1 MNPTDHIAQLV
12 EQLNEHNY
20 RYAVLNDPAISDQA
34 YDTLMRELSDLEAQH
49 PDLVQPDSP
58 TQRVTSDLTR
68 EFPTVQ
74 HEVPMLSLDNT
85 YSEDELRDFEDR
97 IRRELPDEELQYIA
111 ELKIDGVAL
120 SLIYE
125 NGLLTRGVTRGNGT
139 QGEDITPNVKTIRS
153 IPIRLKACAE
163 SMSSNDSIGE
173 GLFSNPVPY
182 CEIRGEVYLDH
193 NTFDAIN
200 FQREKNEENP
210 FANPRNA
217 TSGSLKL
224 QDAQQVAER
233 RLSFFAYSFRSPAI
247 QLPTHGENLSY
258 LERLGLPVT
267 ENALCNNI
275 DDILT
280 FARKWQEKR
289 PDLPYDIDGIVIK
302 VNSITQQNKL
312 GATSKSPRWAI
323 SYKYSAEQAETVL
336 KRITLQVGRTGV
348 ITPVANLEP
357 LQLAGTTVSRATL
370 HNAEEL
376 ERKDIRE
383 GDTVILEK
391 GGDVIPKVVRVVTAK
406 RAKDTV
412 AFEFPKNCPICDAP
426 LIKDESEVAIRCD
439 NSQCPAQLK
448 GNIRHFASRTAM
460 DIEGLGIALVEQLVN
475 SGLVRDVGDLYNL
488 ELDELAG
495 LERMAEKS
503 AQNVLAALKASKQQ
517 PFHRVLFALGIRH
530 VGATVARTLSDNFRS
545 IDRLR
550 DTPPEEIAAV
560 HEIGAAIAESIHTY
574 LNDNSNWDW
583 MGWVFNPSP
592 NIYAHI
598 DKGGDWN
605 LIKKLRAAG
614 INLESEAPAETGPK
628 DLNGK
633 TVVVTG
639 TFSRWGRQQFQDRI
653 RTLGGKPTSSVSGK
667 TTLVIA
673 GEKAGSKLAKA
684 EQLGI
689 EILDEEEFFSKYIG
703 EEDAS

>member
-1 MNPTDHIAQLV
+1 MTPTNRIAQLV

-20 RYAVLNDPAISDQA
+20 RYAVLNDPAISDRE
-34 YDTLMRELSDLEAQH
+34 YDALMDELSDLEARH
-49 PDLVQPDSP
+49 PNLIQPDSP

-74 HEVPMLSLDNT
+74 HDIPMLSLDNT
-85 YSEDELRDFEDR
+85 YSEDEIRDFEDR
-97 IRRELPDEELQYIA
+97 IRRELPDEELQYVA

-139 QGEDITPNVKTIRS
+139 QGEDITPNVKTIKS
-153 IPIRLKACAE
+153 IPIRLKTCAE
-163 SMSSNDSIGE
+163 SMSSNNSIGE

-200 FQREKNEENP
+200 VLREKNEENP

-258 LERLGLPVT
+258 LERLGLPV
-267 ENALCNNI
+267 NANRALCDNI
-275 DDILT
+275 DDIIAQ
-280 FARKWQEKR
+280 AREWQEKR

-302 VNSITQQNKL
+302 VNSIAQQNKL

-348 ITPVANLEP
+348 ITPVANLKP
-357 LQLAGTTVSRATL
+357 VQLAGTTVSRATL

-383 GDTVILEK
+383 GDTVIIEK

-406 RAKDTV
+406 RAKDAI
-412 AFEFPKNCPICDAP
+412 AFKFPKNCPVCDGP
-426 LIKDESEVAIRCD
+426 LIKDETEVAIRCD
-439 NSQCPAQLK
+439 NSQCLAQLK

-475 SGLVRDVGDLYNL
+475 SELVRDVGDLYNL
-488 ELDELAG
+488 ELEQLEG

-503 AQNVLAALKASKQQ
+503 AQNVLDALEASKQQ

-530 VGATVARTLSDNFRS
+530 IGATVARTLSDNFHN

-550 DTPPEEIAAV
+550 DTPPEEIEAV
-560 HEIGAAIAESIHTY
+560 HEIGSAIAESIHTY
-574 LNDNSNWDW
+574 LNTESNWTI
-583 MGWVFNPSP
+583 VE
-592 NIYAHI
+592 
-598 DKGGDWN
+598 
-605 LIKKLRAAG
+605 KLRAAG
-614 INLESEAPAETGPK
+614 INLESEAPADTGPK
-628 DLNGK
+628 PLDGK
-633 TVVVTG
+633 TIVVTG
-639 TFSRWGRQQFQDRI
+639 TFSRWGRQQAQDLI
-653 RTLGGKPTSSVSGK
+653 RALGGKPTSSVSGK
-667 TTLVIA
+667 TDLVIA
-673 GEKAGSKLAKA
+673 GEKAGSKRTKA

-689 EILDEEEFFSKYIG
+689 DVLNEEEFVELIG
-703 EEDAS
+703 EENA

>member
-1 MNPTDHIAQLV
+1 MNPIDRIAQLV

-20 RYAVLNDPAISDQA
+20 RYAVLNDPAISDRA
-34 YDTLMRELSDLEAQH
+34 YDALMRELSDLEARH
-49 PDLVQPDSP
+49 PDLIQPDSP

-74 HEVPMLSLDNT
+74 HDIPMLSLDNT

-97 IRRELPDEELQYIA
+97 IRRELPDEELQYVA

-139 QGEDITPNVKTIRS
+139 QGEDITPNVKTIKS

-163 SMSSNDSIGE
+163 SMSSNDAIEE

-200 FQREKNEENP
+200 VQREKNEENP

-233 RLSFFAYSFRSPAI
+233 RLSFFAYSFRSPTI

-258 LERLGLPVT
+258 LDRLGLPVT
-267 ENALCNNI
+267 EHVLCENI
-275 DDILT
+275 DDIIAQT
-280 FARKWQEKR
+280 REWQEERQK
-289 PDLPYDIDGIVIK
+289 LEYDIDGIVIK
-302 VNSITQQNKL
+302 VNSIAQQNKL
-312 GATSKSPRWAI
+312 GTTSKSPRWAI

-348 ITPVANLEP
+348 VTPVANLEP
-357 LQLAGTTVSRATL
+357 VQLAGTTVSRATL

-412 AFEFPKNCPICDAP
+412 AFAFPKNCPVCNA
-426 LIKDESEVAIRCD
+426 LLSKDETEVAIRCD

-460 DIEGLGIALVEQLVN
+460 DIEGLGTALVEQLVD
-475 SGLVRDVGDLYNL
+475 SELVRDVGDLYNL
-488 ELDELAG
+488 KLDELAD

-503 AQNVLAALKASKQQ
+503 AQNVLDALEKSKQQ

-530 VGATVARTLSDNFRS
+530 IGATVARTLSDNFHN

-550 DTPPEEIAAV
+550 ETPPEEIEAV
-560 HEIGAAIAESIHTY
+560 HEIGTAIAESIHTY
-574 LNDNSNWDW
+574 LNIDSNWAI
-583 MGWVFNPSP
+583 VE
-592 NIYAHI
+592 
-598 DKGGDWN
+598 
-605 LIKKLRAAG
+605 KLRAAG
-614 INLESEAPAETGPK
+614 INLKSEAPADTGPK
-628 DLNGK
+628 PLEDK

-639 TFSRWGRQQFQDRI
+639 TFTRWGRQQAQDLI
-653 RTLGGKPTSSVSGK
+653 RALGGKPTSSVSGK
-667 TTLVIA
+667 TDLVIA
-673 GEKAGSKLAKA
+673 GEKAGSKRTKA

-689 EILDEEEFFSKYIG
+689 DILDEEAFVELIG
-703 EEDAS
+703 EENT

>member
-1 MNPTDHIAQLV
+1 MKPTDRIAQLV

-20 RYAVLNDPAISDQA
+20 RYAVLNDPVISDRA
-34 YDTLMRELSDLEAQH
+34 YDTLMRELIDLEARH
-49 PDLVQPDSP
+49 PDLIQPDSP

-97 IRRELPDEELQYIA
+97 IRRELPEEELQYVA

-139 QGEDITPNVKTIRS
+139 QGEDITPNVKTIKS
-153 IPIRLKACAE
+153 IPIRL
-163 SMSSNDSIGE
+163 G
-173 GLFSNPVPY
+173 NPVPY

-200 FQREKNEENP
+200 VQREKNEENP

-233 RLSFFAYSFRSPAI
+233 RLSFFAYSFRSPNI
-247 QLPTHGENLSY
+247 QLSTHGENLSY
-258 LERLGLPVT
+258 LERLGLPVNT
-267 ENALCNNI
+267 NRALCNNI
-275 DDILT
+275 DDIIAQ
-280 FARKWQEKR
+280 AREWEEERQKLE
-289 PDLPYDIDGIVIK
+289 YDIDGIVIK
-302 VNSITQQNKL
+302 VNSIAQQNKL

-323 SYKYSAEQAETVL
+323 SFKYSAEQAETVL

-357 LQLAGTTVSRATL
+357 VQLAGTTVSRATL

-391 GGDVIPKVVRVVTAK
+391 GGDVIPKVVRAVTAK
-406 RAKDTV
+406 RAEDAV
-412 AFEFPKNCPICDAP
+412 AFEFPENCPVCDAL
-426 LIKDESEVAIRCD
+426 LIEDESEVAIRCE
-439 NSQCPAQLK
+439 NPQCPAQLK

-460 DIEGLGIALVEQLVN
+460 DIEGLGTALVEQLVDN
-475 SGLVRDVGDLYNL
+475 KLVRDVGDLYNL
-488 ELDELAG
+488 KLDELAD

-503 AQNVLAALKASKQQ
+503 AQNVLDALEASKEQ

-530 VGATVARTLSDNFRS
+530 IGATVARTLSDNFHS

-550 DTPPEEIAAV
+550 DTHPEEIEAV
-560 HEIGAAIAESIHTY
+560 HEIGATIAKSIHTY
-574 LNDNSNWDW
+574 LNIDSNWTI
-583 MGWVFNPSP
+583 VE
-592 NIYAHI
+592 
-598 DKGGDWN
+598 
-605 LIKKLRAAG
+605 KLRAAG
-614 INLESEAPAETGPK
+614 INLESKAPADTGPK
-628 DLNGK
+628 PLDGK

-639 TFSRWGRQQFQDRI
+639 TFSRWGRQQAQDLI
-653 RTLGGKPTSSVSGK
+653 RSLGGKPTSSVSGK
-667 TTLVIA
+667 TDLVIA

-689 EILDEEEFFSKYIG
+689 DILDEEEFFSKYIR
-703 EEDAS
+703 EEHA

>member
-20 RYAVLNDPAISDQA
+20 RYAVLNDPKISDRE
-34 YDTLMRELSDLEAQH
+34 YDALMDELSDLEAQH
-49 PDLVQPDSP
+49 PDLIQPDSP
-58 TQRVTSDLTR
+58 TQRVTSDLTLQ
-68 EFPTVQ
+68 FPTVP
-74 HEVPMLSLDNT
+74 HGVPMLSLDNT
-85 YSEDELRDFEDR
+85 YSEEELRDFEDR
-97 IRRELPDEELQYIA
+97 IRRELPDEELQYVA

-139 QGEDITPNVKTIRS
+139 QGEDITPNVKTIKS
-153 IPIRLKACAE
+153 IPIRL
-163 SMSSNDSIGE
+163 
-173 GLFSNPVPY
+173 SNPVPD

-200 FQREKNEENP
+200 VQREKNEENP

-258 LERLGLPVT
+258 LERLGLPVNT
-267 ENALCNNI
+267 NRALCNNI
-275 DDILT
+275 DDIIAQ
-280 FARKWQEKR
+280 AREWQEKR

-302 VNSITQQNKL
+302 VNSIAQQNKL
-312 GATSKSPRWAI
+312 GTTSKSPRWAI

-348 ITPVANLEP
+348 ITPVANLDP
-357 LQLAGTTVSRATL
+357 VQLAGTTVSRATL

-376 ERKDIRE
+376 ERKKIRE

-391 GGDVIPKVVRVVTAK
+391 GGDVIPKVVSVVEDK
-406 RAKDTV
+406 RAQD
-412 AFEFPKNCPICDAP
+412 AAEFEFPKNCPVCDSP

-439 NSQCPAQLK
+439 NSQCSAQLK

-460 DIEGLGIALVEQLVN
+460 DIEGLGTALVEQLVDH
-475 SGLVRDVGDLYNL
+475 GLVRDVGDLYNL
-488 ELDELAG
+488 KLEQLAG

-503 AQNVLAALKASKQQ
+503 AQNVLDALEKSKTR

-530 VGATVARTLSDNFRS
+530 IGATVARTLSDNFHN
-545 IDRLR
+545 IDCLR
-550 DTPPEEIAAV
+550 DTPPEEIEAV
-560 HEIGAAIAESIHTY
+560 HEIGAAIAESIHAY
-574 LNDNSNWDW
+574 LDDNSNWDW

-592 NIYAHI
+592 NIYEHI

-605 LIKKLRAAG
+605 LIKKLRAAD
-614 INLESEAPAETGPK
+614 IKLESEAPADTGPK
-628 DLNGK
+628 PLHDK

-639 TFSRWGRQQFQDRI
+639 TFSRWGRQQAQDLI

-667 TTLVIA
+667 TDLVIA
-673 GEKAGSKLAKA
+673 GEKAGSKRTKA
-684 EQLGI
+684 EQLNI
-689 EILDEEEFFSKYIG
+689 EILDEEAFVELIG
-703 EEDAS
+703 EENV

>member
-1 MNPTDHIAQLV
+1 MNPTNRIAQLV

-20 RYAVLNDPAISDQA
+20 RYAVLNDPVISDRE
-34 YDTLMRELSDLEAQH
+34 YDTLMRELSDLEARH
-49 PDLVQPDSP
+49 PDLIQPDSP

-74 HEVPMLSLDNT
+74 HDVPMLSLDNT

-97 IRRELPDEELQYIA
+97 IRRELPDEELQYVA

-125 NGLLTRGVTRGNGT
+125 NGLLIRGVTRGNGT
-139 QGEDITPNVKTIRS
+139 QGEDITPNVKTIKS
-153 IPIRLKACAE
+153 IPIRLKASAE
-163 SMSSNDSIGE
+163 M
-173 GLFSNPVPY
+173 GLFSNPVSY

-200 FQREKNEENP
+200 VQREKNEENP

-233 RLSFFAYSFRSPAI
+233 RLSFFAYSFRSRDI
-247 QLPTHGENLSY
+247 QLSTHSENLSY
-258 LERLGLPVT
+258 LESLGLPVNT
-267 ENALCNNI
+267 NRALCDNI
-275 DDILT
+275 DDIIAQ
-280 FARKWQEKR
+280 AREWQEKR

-302 VNSITQQNKL
+302 VNSIAQQNKL

-357 LQLAGTTVSRATL
+357 VQLAGTTVSRATL

-406 RAKDTV
+406 RAKD
-412 AFEFPKNCPICDAP
+412 AAEFEFPQNCPVCDAP
-426 LIKDESEVAIRCD
+426 LIKDETEVAIRCE

-460 DIEGLGIALVEQLVN
+460 DIEGLGTALVEQLVDN
-475 SGLVRDVGDLYNL
+475 KLVRDVGDLYDLKL
-488 ELDELAG
+488 EELAN

-503 AQNVLAALKASKQQ
+503 AQNVRDALKNSKQQ

-530 VGATVARTLSDNFRS
+530 IGATVARALSDNFHS

-550 DTPPEEIAAV
+550 DTPPEEIEAV
-560 HEIGAAIAESIHTY
+560 HEIGAAIAESIHAY
-574 LNDNSNWDW
+574 LNIESNWAI
-583 MGWVFNPSP
+583 VE
-592 NIYAHI
+592 
-598 DKGGDWN
+598 
-605 LIKKLRAAG
+605 KLRAAG
-614 INLESEAPAETGPK
+614 INLESEAPADTGPK
-628 DLNGK
+628 PLEGK

-639 TFSRWGRQQFQDRI
+639 TFTRWGRQQAQDLI
-653 RTLGGKPTSSVSGK
+653 RALGGKPTSSVSGK
-667 TTLVIA
+667 TDLVIA

-689 EILDEEEFFSKYIG
+689 DVLNEEKFIELIG
-703 EEDAS
+703 EENA

>member
-1 MNPTDHIAQLV
+1 MNPIDRIAQLV

-20 RYAVLNDPAISDQA
+20 RYAVLNDPAISDRA
-34 YDTLMRELSDLEAQH
+34 YDTLMRELSDLEARH
-49 PDLVQPDSP
+49 PDLIQPDSP

-74 HEVPMLSLDNT
+74 HDIPMLSLDNT

-97 IRRELPDEELQYIA
+97 IRRELPDEELQYVA

-139 QGEDITPNVKTIRS
+139 QGEDITPNVKTIKS

-163 SMSSNDSIGE
+163 SMSSNDAIEE

-200 FQREKNEENP
+200 VQREKNEENP

-233 RLSFFAYSFRSPAI
+233 RLSFFAYSFRSPTI

-258 LERLGLPVT
+258 LDRLGLPVT
-267 ENALCNNI
+267 EHVLCENI
-275 DDILT
+275 DDIIAQT
-280 FARKWQEKR
+280 REWQEERQK
-289 PDLPYDIDGIVIK
+289 LEYDIDGIVIK
-302 VNSITQQNKL
+302 VNSIAQQNKL

-336 KRITLQVGRTGV
+336 KEITLQVGRTGV
-348 ITPVANLEP
+348 VTPVANLEP
-357 LQLAGTTVSRATL
+357 VQLAGTTVSRATL

-406 RAKDTV
+406 RAQDAV
-412 AFEFPKNCPICDAP
+412 PFAFPKNCPVCDA
-426 LIKDESEVAIRCD
+426 LLTKDETEVAIRCD

-460 DIEGLGIALVEQLVN
+460 DIEGLGTALVEQLVD
-475 SGLVRDVGDLYNL
+475 SELVHDVGDLYNL
-488 ELDELAG
+488 KLDELAD

-503 AQNVLAALKASKQQ
+503 AQNVLNALKDSKQQ

-530 VGATVARTLSDNFRS
+530 IGATVARTLSDNFHN

-550 DTPPEEIAAV
+550 ATSPEEIEAV

-574 LNDNSNWDW
+574 LNIDSNWAI
-583 MGWVFNPSP
+583 VE
-592 NIYAHI
+592 
-598 DKGGDWN
+598 
-605 LIKKLRAAG
+605 KLRAAG
-614 INLESEAPAETGPK
+614 ITLKSEAPADTGPK
-628 DLNGK
+628 PLEDK

-639 TFSRWGRQQFQDRI
+639 TFSRWGRQQAQDLI
-653 RTLGGKPTSSVSGK
+653 RALGGKPTSSVSGK
-667 TTLVIA
+667 TDLVIA
-673 GEKAGSKLAKA
+673 GEKAGSKRTKA

-689 EILDEEEFFSKYIG
+689 DILDEEAFVKLIG
-703 EEDAS
+703 EENV

>member
-1 MNPTDHIAQLV
+1 MNPTDRIAQLV

-20 RYAVLNDPAISDQA
+20 RYAVLNDPVISDRD
-34 YDTLMRELSDLEAQH
+34 YDALMDELSDLEARH
-49 PDLVQPDSP
+49 PDLIQPDSP

-74 HEVPMLSLDNT
+74 HDIPMLSLDNT

-97 IRRELPDEELQYIA
+97 IRRELPDEELQYVA

-139 QGEDITPNVKTIRS
+139 QGEDITPNVKTIKS

-163 SMSSNDSIGE
+163 ME
-173 GLFSNPVPY
+173 LFSNPVPY

-193 NTFDAIN
+193 NTFDTIN
-200 FQREKNEENP
+200 VQREKNEENP

-233 RLSFFAYSFRSPAI
+233 RLSFFAYSFRSRDK
-247 QLPTHGENLSY
+247 QLSTHSENLSY
-258 LERLGLPVT
+258 LERLGLPV
-267 ENALCNNI
+267 NANRALCNNI
-275 DDILT
+275 DDIIAQ
-280 FARKWQEKR
+280 AREWQEKR

-302 VNSITQQNKL
+302 VNSIAQQNKL

-336 KRITLQVGRTGV
+336 ERITLQVGRTGV
-348 ITPVANLEP
+348 VTPVANLEP
-357 LQLAGTTVSRATL
+357 VQLAGTTVSRATL

-406 RAKDTV
+406 RAKEAI
-412 AFEFPKNCPICDAP
+412 AFEFPKNCPICKAP
-426 LIKDESEVAIRCD
+426 LIEDESEVAIRCN

-460 DIEGLGIALVEQLVN
+460 DIEGLGTALVEQLVDN
-475 SGLVRDVGDLYNL
+475 GLVRDVGDLYNL
-488 ELDELAG
+488 KLEQLAD

-503 AQNVLAALKASKQQ
+503 AQNVLDALEASKQQ

-530 VGATVARTLSDNFRS
+530 IGATVARVLSDNFHS

-550 DTPPEEIAAV
+550 DTPPEEIEAV
-560 HEIGAAIAESIHTY
+560 HEIGGAIAESIHAY
-574 LNDNSNWDW
+574 LDDNSNWDW

-592 NIYAHI
+592 NIYTHI
-598 DKGGDWN
+598 DKGGDWD
-605 LIKKLRAAG
+605 LIKKLHDAD
-614 INLESEAPAETGPK
+614 INLESEAPADTGPK
-628 DLNGK
+628 PLDGK

-639 TFSRWGRQQFQDRI
+639 TFTRWGRQQAQDLI

-667 TTLVIA
+667 TDLVIA

-689 EILDEEEFFSKYIG
+689 PILNEEEFFSKYVS
-703 EEDAS
+703 EENA

>member
-1 MNPTDHIAQLV
+1 MNPTDRIAQLV

-20 RYAVLNDPAISDQA
+20 RYAVLNDPAISDRE
-34 YDTLMRELSDLEAQH
+34 YDALMRELSDLEAQH
-49 PDLVQPDSP
+49 PDLIQPDSP

-74 HEVPMLSLDNT
+74 HQVPMLSLDNT

-97 IRRELPDEELQYIA
+97 IRRELPDEELQYVA

-153 IPIRLKACAE
+153 IPIRLK
-163 SMSSNDSIGE
+163 D
-173 GLFSNPVPY
+173 PVPY

-200 FQREKNEENP
+200 VQREKNEENP

-233 RLSFFAYSFRSPAI
+233 RLSFFAYSFRSRDI

-258 LERLGLPVT
+258 LERLGLPVNT
-267 ENALCNNI
+267 NHALCDNI

-280 FARKWQEKR
+280 QAREWEEERQKLK
-289 PDLPYDIDGIVIK
+289 YDIDGIVIK

-323 SYKYSAEQAETVL
+323 SFKYSAEQAETVL
-336 KRITLQVGRTGV
+336 EDITLQVGRTGV
-348 ITPVANLEP
+348 VTPVANLKSV
-357 LQLAGTTVSRATL
+357 QLAGTTVSRATL

-376 ERKDIRE
+376 ERKDIRK

-406 RAKDTV
+406 RAEDAV
-412 AFEFPKNCPICDAP
+412 AFEFPKNCPVCNGP
-426 LIKDESEVAIRCD
+426 LIKDETEVAIRCE

-460 DIEGLGIALVEQLVN
+460 DIEGLGTALVDQLVDRE
-475 SGLVRDVGDLYNL
+475 LVRDVGDLYHL
-488 ELDELAG
+488 KSEDLAS

-503 AQNVLAALKASKQQ
+503 AKNVLDALEASKQQ

-530 VGATVARTLSDNFRS
+530 IGATVARTLSDNFHS

-550 DTPPEEIAAV
+550 DTPPEEIEAV
-560 HEIGAAIAESIHTY
+560 HEIGAAIAQSIHTY
-574 LNDNSNWDW
+574 LNIESNWTI
-583 MGWVFNPSP
+583 VE
-592 NIYAHI
+592 
-598 DKGGDWN
+598 
-605 LIKKLRAAG
+605 KLRDAG
-614 INLESEAPAETGPK
+614 ITLESEAPADTGPK
-628 DLNGK
+628 PLDGK

-639 TFSRWGRQQFQDRI
+639 TFSRWGRQQAQDLI

-667 TTLVIA
+667 TDLVIA
-673 GEKAGSKLAKA
+673 GEKAGSKRTKA
-684 EQLGI
+684 EQLNI
-689 EILDEEEFFSKYIG
+689 EILDEEGFFSKYVS
-703 EEDAS
+703 EENV

>member
-1 MNPTDHIAQLV
+1 MNPTNRIAQLV

-20 RYAVLNDPAISDQA
+20 RYAVLNDPVISDRE
-34 YDTLMRELSDLEAQH
+34 YDTLMRELSDLEARH
-49 PDLVQPDSP
+49 PDLIQPDSP

-74 HEVPMLSLDNT
+74 HDVPMLSLDNT

-97 IRRELPDEELQYIA
+97 IRRELPDEELQYVA

-125 NGLLTRGVTRGNGT
+125 NGLLIRGVTRGNGT
-139 QGEDITPNVKTIRS
+139 QGEDITPNVKTIKS

-163 SMSSNDSIGE
+163 M

-200 FQREKNEENP
+200 VQREKNEENP

-233 RLSFFAYSFRSPAI
+233 RLSFFAYSFRSRDI
-247 QLPTHGENLSY
+247 QLSTHSENLSY
-258 LERLGLPVT
+258 LERLGLPVNT
-267 ENALCNNI
+267 NRALCNNI
-275 DDILT
+275 DDIIAQ
-280 FARKWQEKR
+280 AREWQEKR

-302 VNSITQQNKL
+302 VNSIAQQNKL

-336 KRITLQVGRTGV
+336 IRITLQVGRTGV
-348 ITPVANLEP
+348 ITPVANLKP
-357 LQLAGTTVSRATL
+357 VQLAGTTVSRATL

-406 RAKDTV
+406 RAKDAV
-412 AFEFPKNCPICDAP
+412 VFEFPKNCLACNSP
-426 LIKDESEVAIRCD
+426 LIKDKVAIRCD

-460 DIEGLGIALVEQLVN
+460 DIEGLGTALVEQLVD
-475 SGLVRDVGDLYNL
+475 SELVRDVGDLYNL
-488 ELDELAG
+488 KLEQLAD

-503 AQNVLAALKASKQQ
+503 AQNVLEALETSKQQ

-530 VGATVARTLSDNFRS
+530 IGATVARALSDNFHS

-550 DTPPEEIAAV
+550 DTPPEEIEAV
-560 HEIGAAIAESIHTY
+560 HEIGAAIAESIHAY
-574 LNDNSNWDW
+574 LDDNSNWDW
-583 MGWVFNPSP
+583 MGWVFNPSL
-592 NIYAHI
+592 NIYTHI

-614 INLESEAPAETGPK
+614 INLESEAPADTGPK
-628 DLNGK
+628 PLEGK

-639 TFSRWGRQQFQDRI
+639 TFSRWGRQQAQDLI
-653 RTLGGKPTSSVSGK
+653 RALGGTPTSSVSGK
-667 TTLVIA
+667 TDLVIA

-684 EQLGI
+684 EQLNI
-689 EILDEEEFFSKYIG
+689 EILDEEKFVELIG
-703 EEDAS
+703 EENA

>member
-1 MNPTDHIAQLV
+1 MNPTNRIAQLV

-20 RYAVLNDPAISDQA
+20 RYAVLNDPVISDRE
-34 YDTLMRELSDLEAQH
+34 YDALLRELSDLEARH
-49 PDLVQPDSP
+49 PDLIQPDSP

-74 HEVPMLSLDNT
+74 HDVPMLSLDNT

-97 IRRELPDEELQYIA
+97 IRRELPDEELQYVA

-125 NGLLTRGVTRGNGT
+125 NGLLIRGVTRGNGT
-139 QGEDITPNVKTIRS
+139 QGEDITPNVKTIKS

-163 SMSSNDSIGE
+163 M
-173 GLFSNPVPY
+173 GLFSNPVSY

-200 FQREKNEENP
+200 VQREKNEENP

-233 RLSFFAYSFRSPAI
+233 RLSFFAYSFRSRDI

-258 LERLGLPVT
+258 LESLGLPV
-267 ENALCNNI
+267 NANRVLCDNI
-275 DDILT
+275 DDIIAQ
-280 FARKWQEKR
+280 AREWQEKR

-302 VNSITQQNKL
+302 VNSIAQQNKL

-348 ITPVANLEP
+348 VTPVANLEP
-357 LQLAGTTVSRATL
+357 VQLAGTTVSRATL

-406 RAKDTV
+406 RAKD
-412 AFEFPKNCPICDAP
+412 AAEFEFPQNCPVCDAP
-426 LIKDESEVAIRCD
+426 LIKDETEVAIRCE

-460 DIEGLGIALVEQLVN
+460 DIEGLGTALVEQLVD
-475 SGLVRDVGDLYNL
+475 SELVRDVGDLYDLKL
-488 ELDELAG
+488 EELAD

-503 AQNVLAALKASKQQ
+503 AQNVLDALEASKQQ

-530 VGATVARTLSDNFRS
+530 IGATVARALSDNFHS

-560 HEIGAAIAESIHTY
+560 HEIGAAIAESIHAY
-574 LNDNSNWDW
+574 LDDNSNWDW

-592 NIYAHI
+592 NIYVHI

-614 INLESEAPAETGPK
+614 INLESEAPADTGPK
-628 DLNGK
+628 PLEGK

-639 TFSRWGRQQFQDRI
+639 TFTRWGRQQAQDLI
-653 RTLGGKPTSSVSGK
+653 RALGGNPTSSVSGK
-667 TTLVIA
+667 TDLVIA
-673 GEKAGSKLAKA
+673 GEKAGSKRTKA

-689 EILDEEEFFSKYIG
+689 DVLNEEKFIELIG
-703 EEDAS
+703 EENA

>member
-1 MNPTDHIAQLV
+1 MTPTNRIAQLV

-20 RYAVLNDPAISDQA
+20 RYAVLNDPAISDRE
-34 YDTLMRELSDLEAQH
+34 YDALMDELSDLEARH
-49 PDLVQPDSP
+49 PNLIQPDSP

-74 HEVPMLSLDNT
+74 HDIPMLSLDNT

-97 IRRELPDEELQYIA
+97 IRRELSDEDLQYVA

-139 QGEDITPNVKTIRS
+139 QGEDITPNVKTIKS

-163 SMSSNDSIGE
+163 I

-200 FQREKNEENP
+200 VLRKKNEENP

-258 LERLGLPVT
+258 LERLGLPV
-267 ENALCNNI
+267 NANRALCDNI
-275 DDILT
+275 DDIIAQ
-280 FARKWQEKR
+280 AREWQEKR
-289 PDLPYDIDGIVIK
+289 PDLEYDIDGIVIK
-302 VNSITQQNKL
+302 VNSIAQQSKL

-336 KRITLQVGRTGV
+336 NRITLQVGRTGV

-357 LQLAGTTVSRATL
+357 VQLAGTTVSRATL

-406 RAKDTV
+406 RAKDAI
-412 AFEFPKNCPICDAP
+412 AFEFPKNCPVCDAT
-426 LIKDESEVAIRCD
+426 LIKDKSEVAIRCD

-448 GNIRHFASRTAM
+448 GNLRHFASRTAM
-460 DIEGLGIALVEQLVN
+460 DIEGLGIALVEQLVDN
-475 SGLVRDVGDLYNL
+475 KLVRHVGDLYNL
-488 ELDELAG
+488 KLDELAG

-503 AQNVLAALKASKQQ
+503 AQNVLNALEASKQQ

-530 VGATVARTLSDNFRS
+530 IGATVARALSDNFHS

-550 DTPPEEIAAV
+550 DTPPEEIEAV

-574 LNDNSNWDW
+574 LNTESNWTI
-583 MGWVFNPSP
+583 VE
-592 NIYAHI
+592 
-598 DKGGDWN
+598 
-605 LIKKLRAAG
+605 KLRAAG
-614 INLESEAPAETGPK
+614 INLESEAPADTGTKPL
-628 DLNGK
+628 DGK

-639 TFSRWGRQQFQDRI
+639 TFSRWGRQQAQDLI

-667 TTLVIA
+667 TDLVIA
-673 GEKAGSKLAKA
+673 GEKAGSKRTKA

-689 EILDEEEFFSKYIG
+689 DVLNEEEFVELIG
-703 EEDAS
+703 EENA

>member
-1 MNPTDHIAQLV
+1 MKSTDHIAQLV

-20 RYAVLNDPAISDQA
+20 RYAVLNDPVISDRD
-34 YDTLMRELSDLEAQH
+34 YDALMRELKDLEAQH
-49 PDLVQPDSP
+49 PDLIQPDSP

-97 IRRELPDEELQYIA
+97 IRRELPDEALQYVA

-125 NGLLTRGVTRGNGT
+125 NGLLMRGVTRGNGT
-139 QGEDITPNVKTIRS
+139 QGEDITPNVKTILS
-153 IPIRLKACAE
+153 IPLLLK
-163 SMSSNDSIGE
+163 D
-173 GLFSNPVPY
+173 PVPY

-193 NTFDAIN
+193 NTFGAIN
-200 FQREKNEENP
+200 VQREKNEENP

-233 RLSFFAYSFRSPAI
+233 RLSFFAYSFRSPNT
-247 QLPTHGENLSY
+247 QLSTHSENLSY
-258 LERLGLPVT
+258 LERLGLPV
-267 ENALCNNI
+267 NANCALCENI

-280 FARKWQEKR
+280 QAREWQEKR

-302 VNSITQQNKL
+302 VNSIAQQNKL

-336 KRITLQVGRTGV
+336 KQIILQVGRTGV
-348 ITPVANLEP
+348 ITPVADLEP
-357 LQLAGTTVSRATL
+357 VQLAGTTVSRATL

-376 ERKDIRE
+376 ERKDIRV

-406 RAKDTV
+406 RTENTV
-412 AFEFPKNCPICDAP
+412 AFEFPKNCPACNAP
-426 LIKDESEVAIRCD
+426 LIKDKVAIRCD
-439 NSQCPAQLK
+439 NSQCRAQLK

-460 DIEGLGIALVEQLVN
+460 DIEGLGTALVEQLVD
-475 SGLVRDVGDLYNL
+475 SELVRDVGDLYTLKL
-488 ELDELAG
+488 EQLAD

-503 AQNVLAALKASKQQ
+503 AQNVLDALEASKQQ
-517 PFHRVLFALGIRH
+517 PFHRVIFALGIRH
-530 VGATVARTLSDNFRS
+530 IGATVARALSDNFHS

-550 DTPPEEIAAV
+550 DTPPEEIEAV
-560 HEIGAAIAESIHTY
+560 HEIGAAIAESIHAY
-574 LNDNSNWDW
+574 LDDNGTWDW

-592 NIYAHI
+592 NIHAHI
-598 DKGGDWN
+598 D
-605 LIKKLRAAG
+605 
-614 INLESEAPAETGPK
+614 
-628 DLNGK
+628 
-633 TVVVTG
+633 
-639 TFSRWGRQQFQDRI
+639 
-653 RTLGGKPTSSVSGK
+653 LGH
-667 TTLVIA
+667 
-673 GEKAGSKLAKA
+673 
-684 EQLGI
+684 
-689 EILDEEEFFSKYIG
+689 Y
-703 EEDAS
+703 

>member
-1 MNPTDHIAQLV
+1 MNPTDRIAQLV

-20 RYAVLNDPAISDQA
+20 RYAVLNDPVISDRA
-34 YDTLMRELSDLEAQH
+34 YDALMRELSDLEARH
-49 PDLVQPDSP
+49 PDLIQPDSP

-74 HEVPMLSLDNT
+74 HDIPMLSLDNT

-97 IRRELPDEELQYIA
+97 IRRELPDEELQYVA

-139 QGEDITPNVKTIRS
+139 QGEDITPNVKTIKS
-153 IPIRLKACAE
+153 IPIRL
-163 SMSSNDSIGE
+163 SNLI
-173 GLFSNPVPY
+173 PH

-200 FQREKNEENP
+200 VQREKNEENP

-217 TSGSLKL
+217 ASGSLKL

-233 RLSFFAYSFRSPAI
+233 RLSFFAYSFRSPNI

-258 LERLGLPVT
+258 LERLGLPV
-267 ENALCNNI
+267 NANRALCNNI
-275 DDILT
+275 DDIIT
-280 FARKWQEKR
+280 QAREWQEKR

-302 VNSITQQNKL
+302 VNSIAQQNKL

-348 ITPVANLEP
+348 VTPVANLDP
-357 LQLAGTTVSRATL
+357 VQLAGTTVSRATL

-406 RAKDTV
+406 RAQDAV
-412 AFEFPKNCPICDAP
+412 PFAFPKNCPVCNAP
-426 LIKDESEVAIRCD
+426 LSKDETEVAIRCD

-460 DIEGLGIALVEQLVN
+460 DIEGLGTALVEQLVD
-475 SGLVRDVGDLYNL
+475 SELVRDVGDLYNL
-488 ELDELAG
+488 ELDELAN

-503 AQNVLAALKASKQQ
+503 AQNVLDALEKSKQQ

-530 VGATVARTLSDNFRS
+530 IGATVARTLSDNFHN
-545 IDRLR
+545 IDHLR
-550 DTPPEEIAAV
+550 ETPPEKIEAV
-560 HEIGAAIAESIHTY
+560 HEIGTAIAESIHAY
-574 LNDNSNWDW
+574 LNIDSNWAI
-583 MGWVFNPSP
+583 VE
-592 NIYAHI
+592 
-598 DKGGDWN
+598 
-605 LIKKLRAAG
+605 KLRAAG
-614 INLESEAPAETGPK
+614 ITLESEAPTDTGPK
-628 DLNGK
+628 PLEDK

-639 TFSRWGRQQFQDRI
+639 TFTRWGRQQAQDLI
-653 RTLGGKPTSSVSGK
+653 RALGGKPTSSVSGK
-667 TTLVIA
+667 TDLVIA
-673 GEKAGSKLAKA
+673 GEKAGSKRTKA
-684 EQLGI
+684 EQMGI
-689 EILDEEEFFSKYIG
+689 DILDEEAFVKLIG
-703 EEDAS
+703 EENT

>member
-1 MNPTDHIAQLV
+1 MKSTDRIAQLV

-20 RYAVLNDPAISDQA
+20 RYAVLNDPVISDRD
-34 YDTLMRELSDLEAQH
+34 YDALMRELKDLEARH
-49 PDLVQPDSP
+49 PNLIQPDSP

-97 IRRELPDEELQYIA
+97 IRRELPDEELQYVA

-125 NGLLTRGVTRGNGT
+125 NGLLMRGVTRGNGT
-139 QGEDITPNVKTIRS
+139 QGEDITPNVKTILS
-153 IPIRLKACAE
+153 IPLLLK
-163 SMSSNDSIGE
+163 D
-173 GLFSNPVPY
+173 PVPY

-200 FQREKNEENP
+200 VQREKNEENP

-233 RLSFFAYSFRSPAI
+233 RLSFFAYSFRSPNT
-247 QLPTHGENLSY
+247 QLSTHDENLSY
-258 LERLGLPVT
+258 LERLGLPV
-267 ENALCNNI
+267 NANRALCENI

-280 FARKWQEKR
+280 QAREWQEKR

-302 VNSITQQNKL
+302 VNSIAQQNKL

-348 ITPVANLEP
+348 VTPVANLEP
-357 LQLAGTTVSRATL
+357 VQLAGTTVSRATL

-376 ERKDIRE
+376 ERKDIRV

-391 GGDVIPKVVRVVTAK
+391 GGDVIPKVVRVDEAK
-406 RAKDTV
+406 RAKDAV
-412 AFEFPKNCPICDAP
+412 VFEFPQNCPVCES
-426 LIKDESEVAIRCD
+426 LLTKDESEVAIRCD

-460 DIEGLGIALVEQLVN
+460 DIEGLGTALVEQLVDN
-475 SGLVRDVGDLYNL
+475 ELVRDVGDLYTL
-488 ELDELAG
+488 KLDQLAD

-503 AQNVLAALKASKQQ
+503 AQNVLDALEASKQQ

-530 VGATVARTLSDNFRS
+530 IGATVARALSDNFHS

-550 DTPPEEIAAV
+550 DTPPEEIEAV
-560 HEIGAAIAESIHTY
+560 HEIGAAIAESIHDY
-574 LNDNSNWDW
+574 LEDKNNWAI
-583 MGWVFNPSP
+583 VE
-592 NIYAHI
+592 
-598 DKGGDWN
+598 
-605 LIKKLRAAG
+605 KLRAAG
-614 INLESEAPAETGPK
+614 IALESEAPAATAPK
-628 DLNGK
+628 PLEGK

-639 TFSRWGRQQFQDRI
+639 TFSRWGRQQAQDLI
-653 RTLGGKPTSSVSGK
+653 RALGGKPTSSVSGK
-667 TTLVIA
+667 TDLVIA
-673 GEKAGSKLAKA
+673 GENAGSKRTKA
-684 EQLGI
+684 EQLNI
-689 EILDEEEFFSKYIG
+689 EILNEEEFVELIG
-703 EEDAS
+703 EENA

>member
-1 MNPTDHIAQLV
+1 I
-12 EQLNEHNY
+12 
-20 RYAVLNDPAISDQA
+20 
-34 YDTLMRELSDLEAQH
+34 
-49 PDLVQPDSP
+49 QPDSP

-74 HEVPMLSLDNT
+74 HDIPMLSLDNT

-97 IRRELPDEELQYIA
+97 IRRELPDEDLQYVA

-139 QGEDITPNVKTIRS
+139 QGEDITPNVKTIKS

-163 SMSSNDSIGE
+163 I

-200 FQREKNEENP
+200 VLREKNEENP

-258 LERLGLPVT
+258 LERLGLPV
-267 ENALCNNI
+267 NANRALCDNI
-275 DDILT
+275 DDIIAQ
-280 FARKWQEKR
+280 AREWQEKR

-302 VNSITQQNKL
+302 VNSIAQQNKL

-348 ITPVANLEP
+348 ITPVANLKP
-357 LQLAGTTVSRATL
+357 VQLAGTTVSRATL

-391 GGDVIPKVVRVVTAK
+391 GSDVIPKVVRVVTAK
-406 RAKDTV
+406 RAKDTI
-412 AFEFPKNCPICDAP
+412 AFEFPKNCPVCEAP
-426 LIKDESEVAIRCD
+426 LTEDETEVATRCE
-439 NSQCPAQLK
+439 NPQCLAQLK

-460 DIEGLGIALVEQLVN
+460 DIEGLGTALVDQLVDN
-475 SGLVRDVGDLYNL
+475 KLVRDVGDLYNL
-488 ELDELAG
+488 KLDELAS

-503 AQNVLAALKASKQQ
+503 AQNVLDALEASKQQ

-530 VGATVARTLSDNFRS
+530 IGATVARTLSDNFHS
-545 IDRLR
+545 IKCLR
-550 DTPPEEIAAV
+550 KTPPKKIEAV
-560 HEIGAAIAESIHTY
+560 HEIGAAIAESIHAY
-574 LNDNSNWDW
+574 LNIKSNWAI
-583 MGWVFNPSP
+583 V
-592 NIYAHI
+592 
-598 DKGGDWN
+598 
-605 LIKKLRAAG
+605 KKLRRAG
-614 INLESEAPAETGPK
+614 INLKSETPADTGPK
-628 DLNGK
+628 PLDGK

-639 TFSRWGRQQFQDRI
+639 TFSRWGRQQAQDLI
-653 RTLGGKPTSSVSGK
+653 RALGGKPTSSVSGK

-673 GEKAGSKLAKA
+673 GEKAGSKLEKA
-684 EQLGI
+684 EQLNI
-689 EILDEEEFFSKYIG
+689 AILNEEEFFSEYIG
-703 EEDAS
+703 EENA

>member
-1 MNPTDHIAQLV
+1 MNPADRIAQLV

-20 RYAVLNDPAISDQA
+20 RYAVLNDPAISDRA
-34 YDTLMRELSDLEAQH
+34 YDTLLRELSDLETRH
-49 PDLVQPDSP
+49 PDLIQPDSP

-74 HEVPMLSLDNT
+74 HEIPMLSLDNT

-125 NGLLTRGVTRGNGT
+125 NGLLIRGVTRGDGT
-139 QGEDITPNVKTIRS
+139 HGEDITPNVKTIKS
-153 IPIRLKACAE
+153 IPIRL
-163 SMSSNDSIGE
+163 SN
-173 GLFSNPVPY
+173 LVPY

-200 FQREKNEENP
+200 VQREKNEENP

-233 RLSFFAYSFRSPAI
+233 RLSFFAYSFRSRDI
-247 QLPTHGENLSY
+247 QLSTHGENLSY
-258 LERLGLPVT
+258 LERLGLPVNT
-267 ENALCNNI
+267 NRALCDNI
-275 DDILT
+275 DDIIAQ
-280 FARKWQEKR
+280 AREWQEKR

-302 VNSITQQNKL
+302 VNDILQQNKL

-336 KRITLQVGRTGV
+336 EDITLQVGRTGV
-348 ITPVANLEP
+348 ITPVANLKP
-357 LQLAGTTVSRATL
+357 VQLAGTTVSRATL

-391 GGDVIPKVVRVVTAK
+391 GGDVIPKIVRVVTAK
-406 RAKDTV
+406 RAEDTV
-412 AFEFPKNCPICDAP
+412 AFEFPKNCPVCNGP
-426 LIKDESEVAIRCD
+426 LIKDETEVAIRCE
-439 NSQCPAQLK
+439 NTQCPAQLK

-460 DIEGLGIALVEQLVN
+460 DIEGLGTALVDQLVN
-475 SGLVRDVGDLYNL
+475 RGLVRDVGDLYNL
-488 ELDELAG
+488 KLKKLAG
-495 LERMAEKS
+495 LERMADKS
-503 AQNVLAALKASKQQ
+503 AQNVLDALKASKQQ

-530 VGATVARTLSDNFRS
+530 VGATVARALSDNFHS

-574 LNDNSNWDW
+574 LDDNSNWDW

-628 DLNGK
+628 PLDGK

-639 TFSRWGRQQFQDRI
+639 TFSRWGRQQAQDLI

-667 TTLVIA
+667 TDLVIA
-673 GEKAGSKLAKA
+673 GEKAGSKRTKA

-689 EILDEEEFFSKYIG
+689 EILDEESFVELIG
-703 EEDAS
+703 EENA

>member
-1 MNPTDHIAQLV
+1 MNSTDHIAQLV

-20 RYAVLNDPAISDQA
+20 RYAVLNDPKISDRD
-34 YDTLMRELSDLEAQH
+34 YDALMRELSDLEARY
-49 PDLVQPDSP
+49 PDLIQPDSP

-97 IRRELPDEELQYIA
+97 IRRELPNEELQYVA

-125 NGLLTRGVTRGNGT
+125 NGLLIRSVTRGNGT
-139 QGEDITPNVKTIRS
+139 QGEDITPNVKTIKS

-163 SMSSNDSIGE
+163 M

-200 FQREKNEENP
+200 VQREKNEENP

-233 RLSFFAYSFRSPAI
+233 RLSFFAYSFRSPNI

-258 LERLGLPVT
+258 LERLGLPV
-267 ENALCNNI
+267 NANRALCNNI
-275 DDILT
+275 DDIIAQ
-280 FARKWQEKR
+280 AREWQEKR

-302 VNSITQQNKL
+302 VNNIAQQSKL

-323 SYKYSAEQAETVL
+323 SYKYSAEQAETAL

-357 LQLAGTTVSRATL
+357 VQLAGTTVSRATL

-406 RAKDTV
+406 RAKDAV
-412 AFEFPKNCPICDAP
+412 AFVFPKNCPVCNAP
-426 LIKDESEVAIRCD
+426 LIKDETEVAIRCE

-448 GNIRHFASRTAM
+448 GNIHHFASRTAM
-460 DIEGLGIALVEQLVN
+460 DIEGLGIALVEQLVDN
-475 SGLVRDVGDLYNL
+475 KLVRDVGDLYNL
-488 ELDELAG
+488 ELEQLAD

-503 AQNVLAALKASKQQ
+503 AQNVLDALEASKQQ

-530 VGATVARTLSDNFRS
+530 IGATVARALSDNFHS
-545 IDRLR
+545 IDRLC
-550 DTPPEEIAAV
+550 DTPPEEIEAV
-560 HEIGAAIAESIHTY
+560 HEIGSAIAESIHIY
-574 LNDNSNWDW
+574 LNTESNWTI
-583 MGWVFNPSP
+583 VE
-592 NIYAHI
+592 
-598 DKGGDWN
+598 
-605 LIKKLRAAG
+605 KLRAAG
-614 INLESEAPAETGPK
+614 INLESEAPADTGPK
-628 DLNGK
+628 PLDGQ

-639 TFSRWGRQQFQDRI
+639 TFSRWGRQQAQDLI
-653 RTLGGKPTSSVSGK
+653 RALGGKPTSSVSGK
-667 TTLVIA
+667 TDLVIA
-673 GEKAGSKLAKA
+673 GEKAGSKRTKA
-684 EQLGI
+684 EQLNI
-689 EILDEEEFFSKYIG
+689 EILDEESFAKLIG
-703 EEDAS
+703 EENA

>member
-1 MNPTDHIAQLV
+1 MKPTDRIAQLV

-20 RYAVLNDPAISDQA
+20 RYAVLNDPVISDRD
-34 YDTLMRELSDLEAQH
+34 YDALMRELKDLEAQH
-49 PDLVQPDSP
+49 PDLIQPDSP
-58 TQRVTSDLTR
+58 TQRITSDLTR

-97 IRRELPDEELQYIA
+97 IRRELPDEELQYVA

-139 QGEDITPNVKTIRS
+139 QGEDITPNVKTIKS

-163 SMSSNDSIGE
+163 M

-200 FQREKNEENP
+200 VQREKNEENP

-224 QDAQQVAER
+224 QDAQQVAAR
-233 RLSFFAYSFRSPAI
+233 RLSFFAYSFRSRDI
-247 QLPTHGENLSY
+247 QLSTHDENLSY
-258 LERLGLPVT
+258 LERLGLPV
-267 ENALCNNI
+267 NANRALCENI

-280 FARKWQEKR
+280 QAREWQEKR

-302 VNSITQQNKL
+302 VNSIAQQNKL

-348 ITPVANLEP
+348 VTPVANLEP
-357 LQLAGTTVSRATL
+357 VQLAGTTVSRATL

-391 GGDVIPKVVRVVTAK
+391 GGDVIPKVVRVVTVK
-406 RAKDTV
+406 RAKDAI
-412 AFEFPKNCPICDAP
+412 AFEFPQNCPVCES
-426 LIKDESEVAIRCD
+426 LLTKDESEVAIRCD

-460 DIEGLGIALVEQLVN
+460 DIEGLGTALVEQLVDN
-475 SGLVRDVGDLYNL
+475 ELVRDVGDLYTLKL
-488 ELDELAG
+488 EQLAD

-503 AQNVLAALKASKQQ
+503 AQNVLDALEASKQQ

-530 VGATVARTLSDNFRS
+530 IGATVARVLSDNFHS

-550 DTPPEEIAAV
+550 DTPPEEIEAV

-574 LNDNSNWDW
+574 LNIESNWAI
-583 MGWVFNPSP
+583 VE
-592 NIYAHI
+592 
-598 DKGGDWN
+598 
-605 LIKKLRAAG
+605 KLRAAD
-614 INLESEAPAETGPK
+614 ISLESEAPADTGPK
-628 DLNGK
+628 LLHDK

-639 TFSRWGRQQFQDRI
+639 TFSHWGRQQIQDRI
-653 RTLGGKPTSSVSGK
+653 RTLGGKPTSSVSSK
-667 TTLVIA
+667 TDLVIA
-673 GEKAGSKLAKA
+673 GKNAGSKLEKA
-684 EQLGI
+684 RQMGI
-689 EILDEEEFFSKYIG
+689 DILKEEEFVQLIG
-703 EEDAS
+703 EENA

>member
-1 MNPTDHIAQLV
+1 MTPTDRIAQLV

-20 RYAVLNDPAISDQA
+20 RYAVLNDPVISDRE
-34 YDTLMRELSDLEAQH
+34 YDALMRELSDLEARH
-49 PDLVQPDSP
+49 PDLIQPDSP
-58 TQRVTSDLTR
+58 TQRVTSDLTLQ
-68 EFPTVQ
+68 FPTVQ
-74 HEVPMLSLDNT
+74 HDVPMLSLDNT

-125 NGLLTRGVTRGNGT
+125 NGLLTRGVTRGDGT
-139 QGEDITPNVKTIRS
+139 QGEDITPNVKTIKS
-153 IPIRLKACAE
+153 IPIRLKE
-163 SMSSNDSIGE
+163 
-173 GLFSNPVPY
+173 PVRY

-200 FQREKNEENP
+200 VQREKNEENP

-233 RLSFFAYSFRSPAI
+233 RLSFFAYSFRSPSM
-247 QLPTHGENLSY
+247 QLSTHGENLSY
-258 LERLGLPVT
+258 LERLGLPVNT
-267 ENALCNNI
+267 NRALCNNI
-275 DDILT
+275 DDIIAQ
-280 FARKWQEKR
+280 AREWEEERQKLE
-289 PDLPYDIDGIVIK
+289 YDIDGIVIK
-302 VNSITQQNKL
+302 VNNIAQQNKL

-336 KRITLQVGRTGV
+336 ESITLQVGRTGV
-348 ITPVANLEP
+348 VTPVANLEP
-357 LQLAGTTVSRATL
+357 VQLAGTTVSRATL

-406 RAKDTV
+406 RAKDAI
-412 AFEFPKNCPICDAP
+412 AFVFPENCPVCNAP
-426 LIKDESEVAIRCD
+426 LSKDETEVAIRCD

-460 DIEGLGIALVEQLVN
+460 DIEGLGTALVEQLVD
-475 SGLVRDVGDLYNL
+475 SKLVRDVGDLYNL
-488 ELDELAG
+488 KLDALAD

-503 AQNVLAALKASKQQ
+503 AQNVLDALDASKQQ
-517 PFHRVLFALGIRH
+517 PFHLVLFALGIRH
-530 VGATVARTLSDNFRS
+530 IGATVARTLSDNFHS

-550 DTPPEEIAAV
+550 DTPPEEIEAV
-560 HEIGAAIAESIHTY
+560 HEIGTAIAESIHTY
-574 LNDNSNWDW
+574 LNIDSNWAI
-583 MGWVFNPSP
+583 VE
-592 NIYAHI
+592 
-598 DKGGDWN
+598 
-605 LIKKLRAAG
+605 KLRAAG
-614 INLESEAPAETGPK
+614 IALESETPTDTGPK
-628 DLNGK
+628 PLEDK

-639 TFSRWGRQQFQDRI
+639 TFTRWGRQQAQDLI
-653 RTLGGKPTSSVSGK
+653 RALGGKPTSSVSGK
-667 TTLVIA
+667 TDLVIA
-673 GEKAGSKLAKA
+673 GEKAGSKRTKA

-689 EILDEEEFFSKYIG
+689 DILDEESFVELIG
-703 EEDAS
+703 EENAS

>member
-1 MNPTDHIAQLV
+1 MNAIDRIAQLI

-20 RYAVLNDPAISDQA
+20 RYAVLNDPVISDRD
-34 YDTLMRELSDLEAQH
+34 YDALLRELSDLEMRH
-49 PDLVQPDSP
+49 PDLIQPDSP

-74 HEVPMLSLDNT
+74 HEIPMLSLDNT

-97 IRRELPDEELQYIA
+97 IRRELPDEDLQYVA

-125 NGLLTRGVTRGNGT
+125 NGLLIRGVTRGNGT

-153 IPIRLKACAE
+153 IPIRLR
-163 SMSSNDSIGE
+163 
-173 GLFSNPVPY
+173 NPMPY

-200 FQREKNEENP
+200 VQREKNEENP

-233 RLSFFAYSFRSPAI
+233 RLSFFAYSFRSPNI

-258 LERLGLPVT
+258 LERLGLPV
-267 ENALCNNI
+267 NANRALCDNI

-280 FARKWQEKR
+280 QAREWEEERQKLE
-289 PDLPYDIDGIVIK
+289 YDIDGIVIK
-302 VNSITQQNKL
+302 VNDILQQNKL

-348 ITPVANLEP
+348 ITPVANLKP
-357 LQLAGTTVSRATL
+357 VQLAGTTVSRATL

-406 RAKDTV
+406 RAKDAI
-412 AFEFPKNCPICDAP
+412 AFEFPQNCPVCNGL

-460 DIEGLGIALVEQLVN
+460 DIEGLGTALVEQLVD
-475 SGLVRDVGDLYNL
+475 SDLVRDVGDLYHLKL
-488 ELDELAG
+488 EQLAG

-503 AQNVLAALKASKQQ
+503 AQNVLDALKASRQQ
-517 PFHRVLFALGIRH
+517 PFHCLLFALGIRH
-530 VGATVARTLSDNFRS
+530 IGATVARVLTDNFHS

-550 DTPPEEIAAV
+550 DTPPEEIEAV
-560 HEIGAAIAESIHTY
+560 HEIGAAIAESIHIY
-574 LNDNSNWDW
+574 LNIDSNWAI
-583 MGWVFNPSP
+583 VE
-592 NIYAHI
+592 
-598 DKGGDWN
+598 
-605 LIKKLRAAG
+605 KLRAAG
-614 INLESEAPAETGPK
+614 LNLETEAPTDTGPK
-628 DLNGK
+628 PLEGK

-639 TFSRWGRQQFQDRI
+639 TFSRWGRQQAQDLI

-667 TTLVIA
+667 TDLVIA
-673 GEKAGSKLAKA
+673 GEKAGSKRTKA
-684 EQLGI
+684 EQLNI
-689 EILDEEEFFSKYIG
+689 EILDEASFVKLLG
-703 EEDAS
+703 EENA

>member
-1 MNPTDHIAQLV
+1 MKPTDRIAQLV

-20 RYAVLNDPAISDQA
+20 RYAVLNDPVISDRD
-34 YDTLMRELSDLEAQH
+34 YDALMRELSDLEARH
-49 PDLVQPDSP
+49 PDLIQPDSP

-85 YSEDELRDFEDR
+85 YSEDELRDFEAR
-97 IRRELPDEELQYIA
+97 IRRELPDEELQYVA

-139 QGEDITPNVKTIRS
+139 QGEDITSNVKTILS
-153 IPIRLKACAE
+153 IPLLLK
-163 SMSSNDSIGE
+163 D
-173 GLFSNPVPY
+173 PVPY
-182 CEIRGEVYLDH
+182 CEIRGEVYLKH
-193 NTFDAIN
+193 YEFDKIN
-200 FQREKNEENP
+200 IKRKKNEESP

-224 QDAQQVAER
+224 QDAQQVTKR
-233 RLSFFAYSFRSPAI
+233 RLSFLAYSFRSSRTSK
-247 QLPTHGENLSY
+247 QLPTHYQNLAY
-258 LERLGLPVT
+258 LNRLEVPVT
-267 ENALCNNI
+267 ENALCENI
-275 DDILT
+275 DDIL
-280 FARKWQEKR
+280 ARVREWEEKR
-289 PDLPYDIDGIVIK
+289 QKLEYDIDGIVIK
-302 VNSITQQNKL
+302 VNSIAQQNKL

-336 KRITLQVGRTGV
+336 EDITLQVGRTGV
-348 ITPVANLEP
+348 VTPVANLESV
-357 LQLAGTTVSRATL
+357 QLAGTTVSRATL

-391 GGDVIPKVVRVVTAK
+391 GGDVIPKVVRVVKAK
-406 RAKDTV
+406 RAKEAV
-412 AFEFPKNCPICDAP
+412 AFEFPQNCPICES
-426 LIKDESEVAIRCD
+426 LLTKDESEVAIRCD

-460 DIEGLGIALVEQLVN
+460 DIEGLGTALVEQLVDN
-475 SGLVRDVGDLYNL
+475 KLVRDVGDLYNL
-488 ELDELAG
+488 KLDELAD

-503 AQNVLAALKASKQQ
+503 AQNVLDALKASKQQ

-530 VGATVARTLSDNFRS
+530 IGATVARALSDNFHS
-545 IDRLR
+545 INLLRYLR
-550 DTPPEEIAAV
+550 DTHSKEIEAV
-560 HEIGAAIAESIHTY
+560 HEIGAAIAKSIHAY
-574 LNDNSNWDW
+574 LDDNSNWDW

-605 LIKKLRAAG
+605 LIKKLRKAG
-614 INLESEAPAETGPK
+614 ISLESEAPVDTGPK
-628 DLNGK
+628 LLHDK

-639 TFSRWGRQQFQDRI
+639 TFTRWGRQQAQDLI
-653 RTLGGKPTSSVSGK
+653 RALGGKPTSSVSGK

-673 GEKAGSKLAKA
+673 GENAGSKLEKA

-689 EILDEEEFFSKYIG
+689 DILKEEEFVELIDK
-703 EEDAS
+703 ETA

>member
-1 MNPTDHIAQLV
+1 MKPTNRIAQLV

-20 RYAVLNDPAISDQA
+20 RYAVLNDPSISDRA
-34 YDTLMRELSDLEAQH
+34 YDTLMRELSDLEARH
-49 PDLVQPDSP
+49 PDLIQPDSP

-302 VNSITQQNKL
+302 VNSLVQQNKL

-336 KRITLQVGRTGV
+336 KEITLQVGRTGV
-348 ITPVANLEP
+348 ITPVANLKP
-357 LQLAGTTVSRATL
+357 VQLAGTTVSRATL

-406 RAKDTV
+406 RAKDTI
-412 AFEFPKNCPICDAP
+412 AFEFPKNCPVCDAP
-426 LIKDESEVAIRCD
+426 LIKDETEVAIRCD
-439 NSQCPAQLK
+439 NSQCPEQLK

-475 SGLVRDVGDLYNL
+475 SELVCHVGDLYNL
-488 ELDELAG
+488 KLEQLAG

-503 AQNVLAALKASKQQ
+503 AQNVLNALEASKQQ
-517 PFHRVLFALGIRH
+517 PFYRVLFALGIRH
-530 VGATVARTLSDNFRS
+530 IGATVARALSDNFHS

-550 DTPPEEIAAV
+550 DTQPEEIEAV
-560 HEIGAAIAESIHTY
+560 HEIGSAIAESIHTY
-574 LNDNSNWDW
+574 LNTESNWTI
-583 MGWVFNPSP
+583 VE
-592 NIYAHI
+592 
-598 DKGGDWN
+598 
-605 LIKKLRAAG
+605 KLRASG
-614 INLESEAPAETGPK
+614 INLESEAPADTGPK
-628 DLNGK
+628 PLDGK

-639 TFSRWGRQQFQDRI
+639 TFSRWGRQQAQDLI
-653 RTLGGKPTSSVSGK
+653 RALGGKPTSSVSGK
-667 TTLVIA
+667 TDLVIA
-673 GEKAGSKLAKA
+673 GEKAGSKRTKA

-689 EILDEEEFFSKYIG
+689 DVLNEEEFVELIG
-703 EEDAS
+703 EENA

>member
-1 MNPTDHIAQLV
+1 MNPTNRIAQLV

-20 RYAVLNDPAISDQA
+20 RYAVLNDPVISDRE
-34 YDTLMRELSDLEAQH
+34 YDALLRELSDLEARH
-49 PDLVQPDSP
+49 PDLIQPDSP

-74 HEVPMLSLDNT
+74 HDVPMLSLDNT

-97 IRRELPDEELQYIA
+97 IRRELPDEELQYVA

-125 NGLLTRGVTRGNGT
+125 NGLLIRGVTRGNGT
-139 QGEDITPNVKTIRS
+139 QGEDITPNVKTIKS

-163 SMSSNDSIGE
+163 M
-173 GLFSNPVPY
+173 GLFSNPVSY

-200 FQREKNEENP
+200 VQREKNEENP

-217 TSGSLKL
+217 ASGSLKL

-233 RLSFFAYSFRSPAI
+233 RLSFFAYSFRSPNI

-258 LERLGLPVT
+258 LESLGLPVNT
-267 ENALCNNI
+267 NRALCNNI
-275 DDILT
+275 DDIIAQ
-280 FARKWQEKR
+280 AREWQEKR

-302 VNSITQQNKL
+302 VNSIAQQNKL

-336 KRITLQVGRTGV
+336 KHITLQVGRTGV

-357 LQLAGTTVSRATL
+357 VQLAGTTVSRATL

-406 RAKDTV
+406 RAKD
-412 AFEFPKNCPICDAP
+412 AAEFEFPKNCPVCDAP
-426 LIKDESEVAIRCD
+426 LIKDETEVAIRCE
-439 NSQCPAQLK
+439 NSQCTAQLK

-460 DIEGLGIALVEQLVN
+460 DIEGLGTALVEQLVDN
-475 SGLVRDVGDLYNL
+475 KLVRDVGDLYNL
-488 ELDELAG
+488 KLEELAD

-503 AQNVLAALKASKQQ
+503 AQNVLDALEANKQQ

-530 VGATVARTLSDNFRS
+530 IGATVARALSDNFHS

-550 DTPPEEIAAV
+550 ETPPEEIEAV

-574 LNDNSNWDW
+574 LNIESNWAI
-583 MGWVFNPSP
+583 VE
-592 NIYAHI
+592 
-598 DKGGDWN
+598 
-605 LIKKLRAAG
+605 KLRAAG
-614 INLESEAPAETGPK
+614 INLESEAPADTGPK
-628 DLNGK
+628 PLEGK

-639 TFSRWGRQQFQDRI
+639 TFTRWGRQQAQDLI
-653 RTLGGKPTSSVSGK
+653 RALGGKPTSSVSGK
-667 TTLVIA
+667 TDLVIA

-689 EILDEEEFFSKYIG
+689 DVLNEEKFIELIG
-703 EEDAS
+703 EENA

>member
-1 MNPTDHIAQLV
+1 MTPTNRIAQLV

-20 RYAVLNDPAISDQA
+20 RYAVLNDPVISDRE
-34 YDTLMRELSDLEAQH
+34 YDALMDELSDLEARH
-49 PDLVQPDSP
+49 PNLIQPDSP

-74 HEVPMLSLDNT
+74 HDIPMLSLDNT
-85 YSEDELRDFEDR
+85 YSEDDLRDFEDR
-97 IRRELPDEELQYIA
+97 IRRELPDEDLQYVA

-139 QGEDITPNVKTIRS
+139 QGEDITPNVKTIKS
-153 IPIRLKACAE
+153 IPIRLKTCAE
-163 SMSSNDSIGE
+163 I

-200 FQREKNEENP
+200 VLREKNEENP

-258 LERLGLPVT
+258 LERLGLPV
-267 ENALCNNI
+267 NANRALCDNI
-275 DDILT
+275 DDIIAQ
-280 FARKWQEKR
+280 AREWQEKR

-302 VNSITQQNKL
+302 VNSIAQQNKL

-348 ITPVANLEP
+348 ITPVANLKP
-357 LQLAGTTVSRATL
+357 VQLAGTTVSRATL

-406 RAKDTV
+406 RAKDTI
-412 AFEFPKNCPICDAP
+412 AFKFPKNCPICDAL
-426 LIKDESEVAIRCD
+426 LIKDETEVAIRCD

-460 DIEGLGIALVEQLVN
+460 DIEGLGIALVEQLVDN
-475 SGLVRDVGDLYNL
+475 KLVRNVGDLYNL
-488 ELDELAG
+488 KLDELAG

-503 AQNVLAALKASKQQ
+503 AQNVLDALEASKQQ

-530 VGATVARTLSDNFRS
+530 IGATVARVLSDSFHS

-550 DTPPEEIAAV
+550 DTQPEEIEAV

-574 LNDNSNWDW
+574 LNTESNWTI
-583 MGWVFNPSP
+583 VE
-592 NIYAHI
+592 
-598 DKGGDWN
+598 
-605 LIKKLRAAG
+605 KLRDAD
-614 INLESEAPAETGPK
+614 INLESEAPADTGPK
-628 DLNGK
+628 PLDGK

-639 TFSRWGRQQFQDRI
+639 TFSRWGRQQAQDLI
-653 RTLGGKPTSSVSGK
+653 RALGGKPTSSVSGK
-667 TTLVIA
+667 TDLVIA
-673 GEKAGSKLAKA
+673 GEKAGSKRTKA
-684 EQLGI
+684 EQLDI
-689 EILDEEEFFSKYIG
+689 KILDEESFVELIG
-703 EEDAS
+703 EENA

>member
-1 MNPTDHIAQLV
+1 MNPTNRIAQLV

-20 RYAVLNDPAISDQA
+20 RYAVLNDPVISDRE
-34 YDTLMRELSDLEAQH
+34 YDTLMRELSDLEARH
-49 PDLVQPDSP
+49 PDLIQPDSP

-74 HEVPMLSLDNT
+74 HDVPMLSLDNT

-97 IRRELPDEELQYIA
+97 IRRELPDEELQYVA

-139 QGEDITPNVKTIRS
+139 QGEDITPNVKTIKS
-153 IPIRLKACAE
+153 IPIRL
-163 SMSSNDSIGE
+163 
-173 GLFSNPVPY
+173 SNPIPY

-200 FQREKNEENP
+200 VQREKNEENP

-247 QLPTHGENLSY
+247 QLSTHGENLSY
-258 LERLGLPVT
+258 LERLGLPVNT
-267 ENALCNNI
+267 NRALCNNI
-275 DDILT
+275 DDIIAQ
-280 FARKWQEKR
+280 AREWQEKR

-302 VNSITQQNKL
+302 VNSIAQQNKL

-348 ITPVANLEP
+348 VTPVANLEP
-357 LQLAGTTVSRATL
+357 VQLAGTTVSRATL

-406 RAKDTV
+406 RAQD
-412 AFEFPKNCPICDAP
+412 AAEFEFPQNCPVCDAP
-426 LIKDESEVAIRCD
+426 LIKDKSEVAIRCE

-460 DIEGLGIALVEQLVN
+460 DIEGLGTALVEQLVD
-475 SGLVRDVGDLYNL
+475 SELVRDVGDLYNL
-488 ELDELAG
+488 KLEQLAG

-503 AQNVLAALKASKQQ
+503 AQNVLQALEASKQQ

-530 VGATVARTLSDNFRS
+530 IGATVARALSDNFHS

-550 DTPPEEIAAV
+550 DTPPEEIEAV
-560 HEIGAAIAESIHTY
+560 HEIGAAIAESIHAY
-574 LNDNSNWDW
+574 LKDEDNWAI
-583 MGWVFNPSP
+583 VE
-592 NIYAHI
+592 
-598 DKGGDWN
+598 
-605 LIKKLRAAG
+605 KLRAAD
-614 INLESEAPAETGPK
+614 IRLETEAPADTGPK
-628 DLNGK
+628 PLDGK
-633 TVVVTG
+633 IVVITG
-639 TFSRWGRQQFQDRI
+639 TFSRWGRQQAQDLI
-653 RTLGGKPTSSVSGK
+653 RALGGKPTSSVSGK
-667 TTLVIA
+667 TDLVIA

-689 EILDEEEFFSKYIG
+689 DVLDEEAFVELIG
-703 EEDAS
+703 EENA

>member
-1 MNPTDHIAQLV
+1 MNPTNRIAQLV

-20 RYAVLNDPAISDQA
+20 RYAVLNDPVVSDRA
-34 YDTLMRELSDLEAQH
+34 YDALMRELSDLEARH
-49 PDLVQPDSP
+49 PDLIQPDSP
-58 TQRVTSDLTR
+58 TQRVTSDLTLQ
-68 EFPTVQ
+68 FPTVP
-74 HEVPMLSLDNT
+74 HDVPMLSLDNT

-97 IRRELPDEELQYIA
+97 IRRELPDEELQYVA

-139 QGEDITPNVKTIRS
+139 QGEDITPNVKTIKS

-163 SMSSNDSIGE
+163 SMSSNDAIGE
-173 GLFSNPVPY
+173 GLFSTPVPY

-200 FQREKNEENP
+200 VQREKNEENP

-233 RLSFFAYSFRSPAI
+233 RLSFFAYSFRSPTI

-258 LERLGLPVT
+258 LDRLGLPVT
-267 ENALCNNI
+267 EHVLCENI
-275 DDILT
+275 DDIIAQT
-280 FARKWQEKR
+280 REWQEERQK
-289 PDLPYDIDGIVIK
+289 LEYDIDGIVIK
-302 VNSITQQNKL
+302 VNHMAQQNKL

-348 ITPVANLEP
+348 VTPVANLEP
-357 LQLAGTTVSRATL
+357 VQLAGTTVSRATL

-391 GGDVIPKVVRVVTAK
+391 GGDVIPKVVRVVETK
-406 RAKDTV
+406 RAQATV
-412 AFEFPKNCPICDAP
+412 PFAFPKNCPVCDAL
-426 LIKDESEVAIRCD
+426 LIKDETEVAIRCD

-460 DIEGLGIALVEQLVN
+460 DIEGLGIALVEQLVDN
-475 SGLVRDVGDLYNL
+475 ELVRDVGDLYNL
-488 ELDELAG
+488 ELEELAG

-503 AQNVLAALKASKQQ
+503 AQNVLDALEASKQQ

-530 VGATVARTLSDNFRS
+530 IGATVARTLSDNFYS
-545 IDRLR
+545 IDRLCE
-550 DTPPEEIAAV
+550 TPPEEIEAV
-560 HEIGAAIAESIHTY
+560 HEIGAAIAESIHAY
-574 LNDNSNWDW
+574 LNIDSNWAI
-583 MGWVFNPSP
+583 VE
-592 NIYAHI
+592 
-598 DKGGDWN
+598 
-605 LIKKLRAAG
+605 KLRAAG
-614 INLESEAPAETGPK
+614 INLKSEAPADTGPK
-628 DLNGK
+628 PLEDK

-639 TFSRWGRQQFQDRI
+639 TFTRWGRQQAQDLI
-653 RTLGGKPTSSVSGK
+653 RALGGKPTSSVSGK
-667 TTLVIA
+667 TDLVIA
-673 GEKAGSKLAKA
+673 GEKAGSKRTKA
-684 EQLGI
+684 EQMGI
-689 EILDEEEFFSKYIG
+689 DILDEEAFVELIG
-703 EEDAS
+703 EENA

>member
-1 MNPTDHIAQLV
+1 MKPSDRIAQLV

-20 RYAVLNDPAISDQA
+20 RYAVLNDPAISDRA

-49 PDLVQPDSP
+49 PDLIQPDSP

-97 IRRELPDEELQYIA
+97 IRRELPDEELQYVA

-139 QGEDITPNVKTIRS
+139 QGEDITPNVKTIKS
-153 IPIRLKACAE
+153 IPIRL
-163 SMSSNDSIGE
+163 
-173 GLFSNPVPY
+173 SNPVPY

-200 FQREKNEENP
+200 VQREKNEENP

-233 RLSFFAYSFRSPAI
+233 RLSFFAYSFRSPNI
-247 QLPTHGENLSY
+247 QLPTHSENLSY

-267 ENALCNNI
+267 ENVLCENI
-275 DDILT
+275 DDILV
-280 FARKWQEKR
+280 RVREWEEERQKLE
-289 PDLPYDIDGIVIK
+289 YDIDGIVIK
-302 VNSITQQNKL
+302 VNSIAQQNKL

-348 ITPVANLEP
+348 ITPVANLKP
-357 LQLAGTTVSRATL
+357 VQLAGTTVSRATL

-406 RAKDTV
+406 RAENAL
-412 AFEFPKNCPICDAP
+412 AFEFPKNCPVCNGP

-439 NSQCPAQLK
+439 NSQCSAQLK

-460 DIEGLGIALVEQLVN
+460 DIEGLGTALVDQLVD
-475 SGLVRDVGDLYNL
+475 SELVRDVGDLYNL
-488 ELDELAG
+488 KLDELAG

-503 AQNVLAALKASKQQ
+503 AQNVLDALKNSKQQ

-530 VGATVARTLSDNFRS
+530 IGATVARTLSDNFHS

-560 HEIGAAIAESIHTY
+560 HEIGAAIADSIHTY
-574 LNDNSNWDW
+574 LDDNSNWDW

-605 LIKKLRAAG
+605 LIKKLRAAD
-614 INLESEAPAETGPK
+614 INLKSEASADTGPK
-628 DLNGK
+628 PLDGK
-633 TVVVTG
+633 TVVITG
-639 TFSRWGRQQFQDRI
+639 TFTRWGRQQAQDLI

-667 TTLVIA
+667 TDLVIA

-689 EILDEEEFFSKYIG
+689 DILNEEEFFSKYVSG
-703 EEDAS
+703 ENAS

>member
-1 MNPTDHIAQLV
+1 MKPSDRIAQLV

-20 RYAVLNDPAISDQA
+20 RYAVLNDPAISDRE
-34 YDTLMRELSDLEAQH
+34 YDALMRELSDLEARH
-49 PDLVQPDSP
+49 PDLIQPDSP

-74 HEVPMLSLDNT
+74 HDVPMLSLDNT

-97 IRRELPDEELQYIA
+97 IRRELPDEELQYVA

-153 IPIRLKACAE
+153 IPIRL
-163 SMSSNDSIGE
+163 
-173 GLFSNPVPY
+173 SNPVPD

-193 NTFDAIN
+193 NIFDAIN
-200 FQREKNEENP
+200 VQREKNEENP

-233 RLSFFAYSFRSPAI
+233 RLSFLAYNFRLLNEEQAI
-247 QLPTHGENLSY
+247 HSTHHDNLS
-258 LERLGLPVT
+258 RLYHLNVPVT
-267 ENALCNNI
+267 ENVLCNNI

-280 FARKWQEKR
+280 FARESQEKR

-302 VNSITQQNKL
+302 VNSIAQQNKL

-336 KRITLQVGRTGV
+336 ESITLQVGRTGV
-348 ITPVANLEP
+348 VTPVANLKP
-357 LQLAGTTVSRATL
+357 VQLAGTTVSRATL

-383 GDTVILEK
+383 GDIVILEK

-406 RAKDTV
+406 RAKD
-412 AFEFPKNCPICDAP
+412 AIEFEFPKNCPVCNSP

-460 DIEGLGIALVEQLVN
+460 DIEGLGTALVDQLVDRE
-475 SGLVRDVGDLYNL
+475 LVLDVGDLYNL
-488 ELDELAG
+488 KLDELAG

-503 AQNVLAALKASKQQ
+503 AQNVLDALEASKQQ

-530 VGATVARTLSDNFRS
+530 IGATVARTLSDNFRS

-574 LNDNSNWDW
+574 LNIESNWAI
-583 MGWVFNPSP
+583 VE
-592 NIYAHI
+592 
-598 DKGGDWN
+598 
-605 LIKKLRAAG
+605 KLRAAG
-614 INLESEAPAETGPK
+614 ISLESEAPADTGPK
-628 DLNGK
+628 PLDGK

-639 TFSRWGRQQFQDRI
+639 TFTRWGRQQFQDLI

-667 TTLVIA
+667 TDLVIA
-673 GEKAGSKLAKA
+673 GEKAGSKRTKA
-684 EQLGI
+684 EQLNI
-689 EILDEEEFFSKYIG
+689 DILEEEEFFSKYIR
-703 EEDAS
+703 EENA

>member
-1 MNPTDHIAQLV
+1 MNPTDRIAQLV

-20 RYAVLNDPAISDQA
+20 RYAVLNAPAISDRE
-34 YDTLMRELSDLEAQH
+34 YDTLMRELSDLEARH
-49 PDLVQPDSP
+49 PDLIQPDSP

-74 HEVPMLSLDNT
+74 HDIPMLSLDNT

-97 IRRELPDEELQYIA
+97 IRRELPDEELQYVA

-139 QGEDITPNVKTIRS
+139 QGEDITPNVKTIKS

-163 SMSSNDSIGE
+163 I
-173 GLFSNPVPY
+173 GLFSNLVPY

-200 FQREKNEENP
+200 VQREKNEENP

-258 LERLGLPVT
+258 LERLGLPV
-267 ENALCNNI
+267 NANRTLCDNI
-275 DDILT
+275 DDIIAQ
-280 FARKWQEKR
+280 AREWQEKR

-302 VNSITQQNKL
+302 VNSLAQQNKL

-336 KRITLQVGRTGV
+336 KEITLQVGRTGV

-357 LQLAGTTVSRATL
+357 VQLAGTTVSRATL

-406 RAKDTV
+406 RTKDAI
-412 AFEFPKNCPICDAP
+412 AFKFPQNCPVCNDL

-460 DIEGLGIALVEQLVN
+460 DIEGLGTALVDQLVDN
-475 SGLVRDVGDLYNL
+475 KLVRDVGDLYNL
-488 ELDELAG
+488 KLEQLAS

-503 AQNVLAALKASKQQ
+503 AQNVLDALKASKQQ

-530 VGATVARTLSDNFRS
+530 IGATVARTLSDNFHN

-550 DTPPEEIAAV
+550 DTPSEEIEAV
-560 HEIGAAIAESIHTY
+560 HEIGAAIAESIHAY
-574 LNDNSNWDW
+574 LKDEDNWAI
-583 MGWVFNPSP
+583 VE
-592 NIYAHI
+592 
-598 DKGGDWN
+598 
-605 LIKKLRAAG
+605 KLRAAG
-614 INLESEAPAETGPK
+614 INLKSEAPADTGPK
-628 DLNGK
+628 PLDGK

-639 TFSRWGRQQFQDRI
+639 TFSRWGRQQAQDLI
-653 RTLGGKPTSSVSGK
+653 RTLGGKPTSSVTGK
-667 TTLVIA
+667 TDLVIA
-673 GEKAGSKLAKA
+673 GEKAGSKRTKA

-689 EILDEEEFFSKYIG
+689 DILDEEAFVKLIG
-703 EEDAS
+703 EENA